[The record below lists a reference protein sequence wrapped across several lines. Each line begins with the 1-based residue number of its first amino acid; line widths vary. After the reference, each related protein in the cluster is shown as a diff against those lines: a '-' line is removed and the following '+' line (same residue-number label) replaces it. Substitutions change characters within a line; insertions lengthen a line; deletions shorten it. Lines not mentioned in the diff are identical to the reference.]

1 MASIEK
7 RKDGYYRVIVSCGY
21 DVSGKKIR
29 KYKTIKLSPNLT
41 ERQKH
46 KELERQKILFEN
58 EVLNKN
64 YLDGEKITFA
74 EFTKIWIEKHAKI
87 KYRRTCTNNREHKQN
102 MSAVKKWRKNE
113 LQNRSKNL
121 QNI

>member
-7 RKDGYYRVIVSCGY
+7 RKDGSYRVIVSCGY
-21 DVSGKKIR
+21 DVNGKKIR
-29 KYKTIKLSPNLT
+29 KYKTIKLPPNLT

-87 KYRRTCTNNREHKQN
+87 KYAPSSLKPCIK
-102 MSAVKKWRKNE
+102 
-113 LQNRSKNL
+113 
-121 QNI
+121 IYIFPF